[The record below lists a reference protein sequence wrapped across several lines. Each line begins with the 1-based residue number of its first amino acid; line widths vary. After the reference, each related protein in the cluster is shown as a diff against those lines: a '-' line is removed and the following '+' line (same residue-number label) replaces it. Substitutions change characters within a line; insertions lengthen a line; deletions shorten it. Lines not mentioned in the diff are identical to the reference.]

1 MLFNSGDII
10 HLPNLKGCKM
20 KTIEMIAWG
29 LFRTLEHKSPK
40 AYFHTLEDAKRF
52 QPNYPGHVIKKM
64 IKHKQI
70 KE

>member
-1 MLFNSGDII
+1 
-10 HLPNLKGCKM
+10 M

-64 IKHKQI
+64 IKHKEI